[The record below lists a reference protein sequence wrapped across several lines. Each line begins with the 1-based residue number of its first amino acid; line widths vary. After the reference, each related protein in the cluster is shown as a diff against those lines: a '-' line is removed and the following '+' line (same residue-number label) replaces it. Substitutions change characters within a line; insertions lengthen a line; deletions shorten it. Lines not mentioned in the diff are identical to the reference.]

1 LRGFLVLKGRARAP
15 KAAPGEPVGLR
26 SLAPKLRR
34 ERIAEAVRRQGKVSV
49 EQLAARFHTSH
60 ETIRRDLSALAE
72 SGVVQKFHGGAKLP
86 RTQQEE
92 GPFRERMTM
101 NAVAKRIV
109 AGKAARLI
117 APGETVFI
125 DTGSTTLMCAE
136 EIAKI
141 GGLTVITNSTRI
153 AAVLAEHGNRT
164 AIFLLGGRFD
174 GDNHETVG
182 PTAISEIQSFHA
194 DHALITIG
202 ALDESAGATDYNFDE
217 AQIARAMIDNADNVI
232 VAADASKFQRRA
244 AFAVCPLARIGALV
258 CDRAPSGGLAA
269 ALAAE
274 KIPLY

>member
-1 LRGFLVLKGRARAP
+1 MLKGKARAP
-15 KAAPGEPVGLR
+15 R
-26 SLAPKLRR
+26 SHNVQSRTLAPKLRR
-34 ERIAEAVRRQGKVSV
+34 ERIAEAVRRYGKVSV
-49 EQLAARFHTSH
+49 EQLAARFKTSH
-60 ETIRRDLSALAE
+60 ETIRRDLGLLAE
-72 SGVVQKFHGGAKLP
+72 TGVVQKFHGGAKLP
-86 RTQQEE
+86 RVQEE
-92 GPFRERMTM
+92 GPFRERMTL
-101 NAVAKRIV
+101 NAVGKRIV
-109 AGKAARLI
+109 AGKVARLI
-117 APGETVFI
+117 EPGQTVFI

-164 AIFLLGGRFD
+164 VIFLLGGRFD

-202 ALDESAGATDYNFDE
+202 ALDEAAGATDFNFDE
-217 AQIARAMIDNADNVI
+217 AQIARAMMDNADNLI

-258 CDRAPSGGLAA
+258 SDRRPPGGLAA
-269 ALAAE
+269 ALAEA
-274 KIPLY
+274 KVPLY